1 MTGQRPLRVACW
13 LVAIGLGA
21 LQAWHTRQAMN
32 PDGVVYL
39 DMGDAYLRGD
49 WPMALNTVWSPLYAW
64 LLALTMHILQPSLYW
79 EFPVV
84 HLVNFALYVGA
95 MGCFHLYL
103 CNLLRYHRSR
113 AAPPSGA
120 GYVTLPDWAWL
131 TLGYSLFVWSS
142 LDLITL
148 LVVTPDLCVA
158 AGVYLAASLMLRIAA
173 GSTRWSL
180 FLLLGAVL
188 GWGYLAKAAMFPLAF
203 VFLGVSLCSVGH
215 LRAAV
220 PRVLAALIVFG
231 LIASPF
237 ILALSQRTGRLTFGD
252 SGKLNYAWMVQ
263 GVPQVHW
270 QGDPPGHG
278 TPTHPTRKLADAPAL
293 YEFGT
298 PIGGTYP
305 VRYDP
310 AYWHD
315 GLVVPFDL
323 PQQLRV
329 LWLSVLA
336 YGGLFIRLQ
345 AGLIVGFLILFTCTQ
360 RPWRSVQQLTAQWAL
375 LLPALAALSLYAF
388 VYVEPRYLGAF
399 MVLFWL
405 GVGSGVRVPDAPAAK
420 HLVACVSA
428 AIAVSLLLTVS
439 LLTLR
444 TLTASSGGWDV
455 SWQVAEGLHR
465 MGLQP
470 GDQVACIGDPA
481 TAYWAR
487 LARVRIVAE
496 IPLPE
501 AADFWAADPDV
512 RVHLLEKFTQTGAQV
527 VVTEQVPGP
536 ARARGWQQI
545 GQTNHYAYP
554 LQR

>member
-1 MTGQRPLRVACW
+1 MMRQRRLLVACW

-21 LQAWHTRQAMN
+21 LQAWHARQAMN
-32 PDGVVYL
+32 PDGIVYL

-49 WPMALNTVWSPLYAW
+49 WRMAINPVWSPLYAW
-64 LLALTMHILQPSLYW
+64 LLGLAMHVLQPSPFW

-84 HLVNFALYVGA
+84 HLVNFALYVGT
-95 MGCFHLYL
+95 MGCFHICL

-113 AAPPSGA
+113 AAQPA
-120 GYVTLPDWAWL
+120 GVGHVTLPVWAWL
-131 TLGYSLFVWSS
+131 ALGYALFVWSS

-148 LVVTPDLCVA
+148 RVVTPDMCVA
-158 AGVYLAASLMLRIAA
+158 ACVYLAASLVLRIAA
-173 GSTRWSL
+173 GSTRWPL

-188 GWGYLAKAAMFPLAF
+188 GLGYLAKAAMFPLAF
-203 VFLGVSLCSVGH
+203 VFLGVSLGSVGH
-215 LRAAV
+215 FRTAV
-220 PRVLAALIVFG
+220 PRVLTAVLVFG

-252 SGKLNYAWMVQ
+252 SGTLAYAWLVQ

-270 QGDPPGHG
+270 QGDPSGHG
-278 TPTHPTRKLADAPAL
+278 TPVHPTRKLMDAPAL

-323 PQQLRV
+323 PQQLRI
-329 LWLSVLA
+329 LGWSALG
-336 YGGLFIRLQ
+336 YGELLGRQ
-345 AGLIVGFLILFTCTQ
+345 AGLIVGFLILFTWVQ
-360 RPWRSVQQLTAQWAL
+360 SPWRGVQQLAAQWAL
-375 LLPALAALSLYAF
+375 LLPALAAFGLYAL
-388 VYVEPRYLGAF
+388 VYIEPRYLGAF
-399 MVLFWL
+399 IVLFWL
-405 GVGSGVRVPDAPAAK
+405 GVGSGVRVADAPTAK
-420 HLVACVSA
+420 HLIACVSTA
-428 AIAVSLLLTVS
+428 MVVSLLMTVS

-444 TLTASSGGWDV
+444 ALTASTVSWDV
-455 SWQVAEGLHR
+455 SWQVADGLHR
-465 MGLQP
+465 IGIHP
-470 GDQVACIGDPA
+470 GDKVACIGDAA

-487 LARVRIVAE
+487 LARVHIVAE

-501 AADFWAADPDV
+501 TGDFWAADPSV
-512 RVHLLEKFTQTGAQV
+512 KGQVLEIFAKTGAQV
-527 VVTEQVPGP
+527 IVTEQAPRH
-536 ARARGWQQI
+536 ASASGWQQI